1 MSKENEKRER
11 TKESKEKESTS
22 LAHTARTREELQRI
36 ARSIPTVEQVIG
48 FAKYILGF
56 NDEHFCRE
64 WHRQMEMAFWCDE
77 FGNPI
82 RNWGWVFN
90 KWRLNKDLFER
101 LRDPERIRRFGKV
114 ARPQDDPDTRKK
126 RINRAWMAIIRHMPE
141 CLETFWLII
150 RNGKNRKE
158 SIWQLMKGK
167 ASKRPANGRPRR
179 YAIGTT

>member
-1 MSKENEKRER
+1 MTKENEKRER
-11 TKESKEKESTS
+11 TKESKEKESNTLS
-22 LAHTARTREELQRI
+22 LTPAGAHTHTREVLQRI

-90 KWRLNKDLFER
+90 KWRLNRKLFEK
-101 LRDPERIRRFGKV
+101 LRDPGRIPD
-114 ARPQDDPDTRKK
+114 ARKGGAKRKSDNWRGTK
-126 RINRAWMAIIRHMPE
+126 REEVGNV
-141 CLETFWLII
+141 L
-150 RNGKNRKE
+150 G
-158 SIWQLMKGK
+158 
-167 ASKRPANGRPRR
+167 
-179 YAIGTT
+179 